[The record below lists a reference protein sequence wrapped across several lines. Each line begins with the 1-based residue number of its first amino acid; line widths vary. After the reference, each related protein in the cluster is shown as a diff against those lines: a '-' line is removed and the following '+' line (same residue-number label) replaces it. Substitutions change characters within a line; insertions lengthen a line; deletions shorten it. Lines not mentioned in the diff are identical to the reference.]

1 MLQLHL
7 RLINFIWQP
16 KLYYKHPNNGWIH
29 CMTMWTVALG
39 LASLRFDLRI
49 DVKWL
54 ECVIIIYAKTCV
66 CVWVAKCYQRDNNR
80 VNSSKQCCCLCVQYT
95 GLTKSYN
102 EMASFV
108 SFHEQYD
115 ASFRICCM
123 RHWHQ
128 LPLLILYLQ
137 LVWHLSCD
145 LVASHQTQYLIFI
158 RFLQIPTGIY
168 VPLSK
173 N

>member
-29 CMTMWTVALG
+29 CMTMWIVALG

-54 ECVIIIYAKTCV
+54 ECVIIMYAKMCV
-66 CVWVAKCYQRDNNR
+66 CGWQNATNVTTIGLIQ
-80 VNSSKQCCCLCVQYT
+80 VNSVVVYVYSTRAWQNLIMKWL
-95 GLTKSYN
+95 LSSPFM
-102 EMASFV
+102 EL
-108 SFHEQYD
+108 YD

-158 RFLQIPTGIY
+158 RFLQIPSGIY